1 MKIKIYSATNE
12 MDATLTKGYLQ
23 SFGIDSTSAPGNDS
37 LNLSPQVNKGPNTSF
52 DLFVEESDAEE
63 VKNILGDRGVINN

>member
-1 MKIKIYSATNE
+1 
-12 MDATLTKGYLQ
+12 
-23 SFGIDSTSAPGNDS
+23 
-37 LNLSPQVNKGPNTSF
+37 VNKGPNTSF